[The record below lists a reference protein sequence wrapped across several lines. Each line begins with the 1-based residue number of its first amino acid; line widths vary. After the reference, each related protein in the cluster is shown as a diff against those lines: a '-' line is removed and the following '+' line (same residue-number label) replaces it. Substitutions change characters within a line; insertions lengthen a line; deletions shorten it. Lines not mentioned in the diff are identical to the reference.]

1 MRRDKNYGPGLATR
15 GREDIATAKQPVS
28 GSPRP
33 ILRQKGVAGQQPRT
47 AVTMRLTLLPPS
59 GHRTGGGRLG
69 RCPVCGQPHLSRSR
83 ALDDVTRARRLPC
96 KHWVQPVI
104 ARSLSPYPETG
115 AA

>member
-1 MRRDKNYGPGLATR
+1 MRREKNYGAGAVNPPR
-15 GREDIATAKQPVS
+15 REDIAAAKQPQ
-28 GSPRP
+28 SPAR
-33 ILRQKGVAGQQPRT
+33 IVRQRTVAGQHLRS

-59 GHRTGGGRLG
+59 GHRRLWWALG
-69 RCPVCGQPHLSRSR
+69 RCPACGAPHLSRSR